1 MNAFCQQQD
10 AEMKGKVLTRLQN
23 ITELQNV
30 LGKCL
35 AGEYETF
42 VHSGPVPGIAVD
54 INGGNKW

>member
-1 MNAFCQQQD
+1 
-10 AEMKGKVLTRLQN
+10 MKGKVLTRLQN

-42 VHSGPVPGIAVD
+42 VHSGPVPAV
-54 INGGNKW
+54 K